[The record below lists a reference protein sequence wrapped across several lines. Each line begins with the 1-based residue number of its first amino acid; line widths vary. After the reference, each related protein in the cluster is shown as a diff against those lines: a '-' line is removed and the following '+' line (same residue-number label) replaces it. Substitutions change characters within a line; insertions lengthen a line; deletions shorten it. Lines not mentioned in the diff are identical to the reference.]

1 MNIILIGMPGAGKS
15 TIGVL
20 LAKAL
25 GMRFIDT
32 DIVLQEQENRLLHE
46 IISTDGIERFLETE
60 EAVVSSLKPE
70 NSVIATGGSV
80 VYSSKA
86 MNALRGAGISV
97 FLYVPFE
104 EIERRL
110 KNIKTRGVV
119 IPEGKSLKDVYEER
133 MPLYMAHSDIRLDCT
148 GKDIETVV
156 AEAIE
161 ALKKYSYA
169 HYPVIIE

>member
-70 NSVIATGGSV
+70 NSVIATGV
-80 VYSSKA
+80 SS
-86 MNALRGAGISV
+86 
-97 FLYVPFE
+97 
-104 EIERRL
+104 
-110 KNIKTRGVV
+110 
-119 IPEGKSLKDVYEER
+119 IPRK
-133 MPLYMAHSDIRLDCT
+133 P
-148 GKDIETVV
+148 
-156 AEAIE
+156 
-161 ALKKYSYA
+161 
-169 HYPVIIE
+169 